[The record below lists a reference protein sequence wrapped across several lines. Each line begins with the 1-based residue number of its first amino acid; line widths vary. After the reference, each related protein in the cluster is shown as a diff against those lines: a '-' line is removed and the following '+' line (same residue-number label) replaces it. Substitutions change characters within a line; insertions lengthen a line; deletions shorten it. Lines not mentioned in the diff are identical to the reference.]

1 MKKIFLLLAL
11 SALCT
16 GALAQDLDL
25 DINQI
30 SLSRSDAAIETELEF
45 GLPMY
50 FGWTALTGVNYKGAW
65 DYLRR
70 DACDYIGRDN
80 FLDTRT
86 GKNFVYGFEMAAVHF
101 SKPGGNWDVSLGLR
115 WTFMDFTLQDSQVTF
130 RKVHPVTT
138 NLAGNGNVYYPYPI
152 QAETSN
158 YNGRKSKIH
167 GSYIGIPLRITYKT
181 GDARIFAGAS
191 AEYLLKGYSKYR
203 SPKNRQDVTP
213 MFNPFRAT
221 IEAGV
226 SYSSLG
232 LFVLY
237 GLTPLFPAELS
248 DARTLTIGLLLDL

>member
-1 MKKIFLLLAL
+1 MKKLFLLLAL
-11 SALCT
+11 SALCV

-30 SLSRSDAAIETELEF
+30 TLSQENAAIESELEF
-45 GLPMY
+45 FLPMY
-50 FGWTALTGVNYKGAW
+50 FGWTALTGVNYKGSW
-65 DYLRR
+65 DYL
-70 DACDYIGRDN
+70 GRDN

-86 GKNFVYGFEMAAVHF
+86 GKNFVYGLEMAAVHF

-115 WTFMDFTLQDSQVTF
+115 WTFMDFTLRDSQVTF
-130 RKVHPVTT
+130 RKVLPVTTT

-152 QAETSN
+152 QAENAN

-213 MFNPFRAT
+213 MFNRFRAT

-232 LFVLY
+232 IFVLY

>member
-1 MKKIFLLLAL
+1 MKKLFLLLAL
-11 SALCT
+11 SAICT

-30 SLSRSDAAIETELEF
+30 SLSREDAAVEAELEF
-45 GLPMY
+45 ALPMY

-65 DYLRR
+65 DYP
-70 DACDYIGRDN
+70 GRPD

-86 GKNFVYGFEMAAVHF
+86 GKNFVYGLEMAAVHF
-101 SKPGGNWDVSLGLR
+101 SKPGGSWDVSLGLR
-115 WTFMDFTLQDSQVTF
+115 WTFMDFTLRDSQWTF
-130 RKVHPVTT
+130 RKVIPY
-138 NLAGNGNVYYPYPI
+138 GVYADAVQTGVEKVYFPYSI
-152 QAETSN
+152 KAETPN

-167 GSYIGIPLRITYKT
+167 GNYIGMPLRVTYKT

-191 AEYLLKGYSKYR
+191 AEYLLNGYSKYR

-213 MFNPFRAT
+213 MFNRFRAT

-232 LFVLY
+232 IFVLY

>member
-1 MKKIFLLLAL
+1 MKKLFLLLAL

-30 SLSRSDAAIETELEF
+30 SLSREDAAVEAELEF
-45 GLPMY
+45 ALPMY
-50 FGWTALTGVNYKGAW
+50 FGWTALTGANYKGSW
-65 DYLRR
+65 DYP
-70 DACDYIGRDN
+70 GRED

-86 GKNFVYGFEMAAVHF
+86 GKNFVYGLEMAAVHF

-115 WTFMDFTLQDSQVTF
+115 WTFMDFTLRDSQVTF
-130 RKVHPVTT
+130 RKVLPYPSHADLSG
-138 NLAGNGNVYYPYPI
+138 LATVYYPYPI
-152 QAETSN
+152 KSETAN

-213 MFNPFRAT
+213 MFNRFRAT

-232 LFVLY
+232 IFVLY

>member
-1 MKKIFLLLAL
+1 MKKLFILLAL
-11 SALCT
+11 SAICT

-30 SLSRSDAAIETELEF
+30 SLSREDAAVEAELEF
-45 GLPMY
+45 ALPMY

-65 DYLRR
+65 DYP
-70 DACDYIGRDN
+70 GRPD

-86 GKNFVYGFEMAAVHF
+86 GKNFVYGLEMAAVHF
-101 SKPGGNWDVSLGLR
+101 SKPGGSWDVSLGLR
-115 WTFMDFTLQDSQVTF
+115 WTFMDFTLRDSQWTF
-130 RKVHPVTT
+130 REIPYIYAFFDATP
-138 NLAGNGNVYYPYPI
+138 NVSGKAYLPYSI
-152 QAETSN
+152 KTETPD

-167 GSYIGIPLRITYKT
+167 GNYIGVPLRITYKV
-181 GDARIFAGAS
+181 GDARVFAGAS
-191 AEYLLKGYSKYR
+191 AEYLLSGYSKYR

-213 MFNPFRAT
+213 MFNRFRAT

-232 LFVLY
+232 IFVLY

>member
-11 SALCT
+11 SALCA
-16 GALAQDLDL
+16 GAPAQELDR

-65 DYLRR
+65 DYL
-70 DACDYIGRDN
+70 GRDN

-130 RKVHPVTT
+130 RKVLPVTT

-152 QAETSN
+152 QAENAN

-213 MFNPFRAT
+213 MFNRFRAT